1 MLGDKTAFLNQY
13 AIPEKMYEEAGMSW
27 ADLEAIAEDY
37 AYRVD
42 GFYMIRDMFLKE
54 LIENKED
61 ETGLHSY
68 RTRIKTPLH
77 VFIHK
82 REIRRLE
89 NRRPPI
95 RRL

>member
-42 GFYMIRDMFLKE
+42 GFYKIGRA
-54 LIENKED
+54 
-61 ETGLHSY
+61 
-68 RTRIKTPLH
+68 H
-77 VFIHK
+77 V
-82 REIRRLE
+82 
-89 NRRPPI
+89 
-95 RRL
+95 

>member
-54 LIENKED
+54 LQLLQ
-61 ETGLHSY
+61 GFHLY
-68 RTRIKTPLH
+68 RCRAICRVWL
-77 VFIHK
+77 
-82 REIRRLE
+82 
-89 NRRPPI
+89 
-95 RRL
+95 

>member
-42 GFYMIRDMFLKE
+42 GFYMIRDMFLK
-54 LIENKED
+54 
-61 ETGLHSY
+61 
-68 RTRIKTPLH
+68 
-77 VFIHK
+77 
-82 REIRRLE
+82 
-89 NRRPPI
+89 
-95 RRL
+95 

>member
-27 ADLEAIAEDY
+27 EDLEAIAEDY

-54 LIENKED
+54 LI
-61 ETGLHSY
+61 
-68 RTRIKTPLH
+68 
-77 VFIHK
+77 
-82 REIRRLE
+82 
-89 NRRPPI
+89 
-95 RRL
+95 

>member
-13 AIPEKMYEEAGMSW
+13 ALPEKMYEEAGMSW

-54 LIENKED
+54 PRLF
-61 ETGLHSY
+61 
-68 RTRIKTPLH
+68 IKKQ
-77 VFIHK
+77 FSWK
-82 REIRRLE
+82 KKG
-89 NRRPPI
+89 
-95 RRL
+95 

>member
-54 LIENKED
+54 GVGSNGD
-61 ETGLHSY
+61 EPGWQAY
-68 RTRIKTPLH
+68 RTSR
-77 VFIHK
+77 
-82 REIRRLE
+82 
-89 NRRPPI
+89 
-95 RRL
+95 